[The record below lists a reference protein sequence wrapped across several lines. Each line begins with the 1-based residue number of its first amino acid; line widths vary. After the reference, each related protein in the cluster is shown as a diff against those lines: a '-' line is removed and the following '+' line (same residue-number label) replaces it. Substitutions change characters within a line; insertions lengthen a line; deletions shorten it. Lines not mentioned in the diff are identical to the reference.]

1 MLRAHGML
9 QRALVSLLLCPSS
22 CCLQLRVAPTQHC
35 RISTRG
41 CPAAAAARAAHVCM
55 QAPPPQPP
63 QPPPPAVPLPA
74 WVSSVNSALETS
86 ATATLLAFVALDMA
100 GATALLGA
108 ICALRVSVGADFM
121 LALAIA
127 KALRGPRL
135 ALDTSLAALLGRTFP
150 ALRAVR
156 LSLLFDEV
164 AASWAAVAS
173 GFSEGRAEAAGK
185 AASVEASG
193 LPPGFTPRPGK
204 REAAQ
209 LAAGRL
215 VSEHGLAYMAAKNIV
230 GPASTLTLTLTL
242 NPNPNPNPSPSPS
255 PNPSPDPSP
264 SPNPNPNPN
273 PNPGRPRL
281 HAARAGGA
289 ALRRPRAG
297 GDGVADAAA
306 PRHRRPRGRA
316 RRPDGAGRDPLL
328 GTLPAGR
335 PGGGGARAAAGGARS
350 EQIVFL
356 LNPIFTL

>member
-215 VSEHGLAYMAAKNIV
+215 ISEHGLAYMAAKNIV

-242 NPNPNPNPSPSPS
+242 TPTPTLTLALALALALALTLALALALTLTLTLTQVGPAST
-255 PNPSPDPSP
+255 
-264 SPNPNPNPN
+264 
-273 PNPGRPRL
+273 L
-281 HAARAGGA
+281 LVLA
-289 ALRRPRAG
+289 ALRSG
-297 GDGVADAAA
+297 
-306 PRHRRPRGRA
+306 GRA
-316 RRPDGAGRDPLL
+316 QAATASLMRLLRVTAG
-328 GTLPAGR
+328 PAGALAGQMALAVTLSSALF
-335 PGGGGARAAAGGARS
+335 PLVVLGAAELGPRLAARDQS
-350 EQIVFL
+350 R
-356 LNPIFTL
+356 

>member
-1 MLRAHGML
+1 MSSCVWLADYLPKLVRGAPRARARAMLRAHGML

-41 CPAAAAARAAHVCM
+41 CPAAAAARASQVCM

-185 AASVEASG
+185 AAGKAASVEASG

-215 VSEHGLAYMAAKNIV
+215 ISEHGLAYMAAKNIV

-242 NPNPNPNPSPSPS
+242 TLTCLANPNPNS
-255 PNPSPDPSP
+255 
-264 SPNPNPNPN
+264 
-273 PNPGRPRL
+273 
-281 HAARAGGA
+281 
-289 ALRRPRAG
+289 
-297 GDGVADAAA
+297 
-306 PRHRRPRGRA
+306 
-316 RRPDGAGRDPLL
+316 
-328 GTLPAGR
+328 TL
-335 PGGGGARAAAGGARS
+335 
-350 EQIVFL
+350 
-356 LNPIFTL
+356 TLTQP

>member
-1 MLRAHGML
+1 M
-9 QRALVSLLLCPSS
+9 LLLHALSGLVMLPCRGSTIVGLGWGAAG
-22 CCLQLRVAPTQHC
+22 LQHVATA
-35 RISTRG
+35 R
-41 CPAAAAARAAHVCM
+41 AATAAARAAHVCM
-55 QAPPPQPP
+55 QVPR
-63 QPPPPAVPLPA
+63 PPPPAVPPPPAAPLPA
-74 WVSSVNSALETS
+74 WVDSVNSALETS

-215 VSEHGLAYMAAKNIV
+215 ISEHGLAYMAAKNIV
-230 GPASTLTLTLTL
+230 GPAS
-242 NPNPNPNPSPSPS
+242 
-255 PNPSPDPSP
+255 
-264 SPNPNPNPN
+264 
-273 PNPGRPRL
+273 
-281 HAARAGGA
+281 
-289 ALRRPRAG
+289 
-297 GDGVADAAA
+297 
-306 PRHRRPRGRA
+306 
-316 RRPDGAGRDPLL
+316 
-328 GTLPAGR
+328 
-335 PGGGGARAAAGGARS
+335 
-350 EQIVFL
+350 
-356 LNPIFTL
+356 